1 MSVHEIQAEELKQR
15 LDAGE
20 NLFLLDV
27 REEDEFATTNIGGH
41 LIPLSQ
47 LPERLG
53 ELDSSQEIVTICK
66 RGPRGIK
73 AADFLSHAGF
83 KTVANLSG
91 GLYAWSERVDPS
103 VRKY

>member
-1 MSVHEIQAEELKQR
+1 MSVHEIQAEELKHR

-20 NLFLLDV
+20 DLFLLDV

-47 LPERLG
+47 LPERVK
-53 ELDSSQEIVTICK
+53 ELDSSHEIVTICK
-66 RGPRGIK
+66 RGPRGVK

-83 KTVANLSG
+83 KVSNLSG
-91 GLYAWSERVDPS
+91 GLYAWSDRVDPS
-103 VRKY
+103 VPKY